1 MKIHTPLFVLGLL
14 VLVTPIVGLPQL
26 YEQIIL
32 AAFGVAIMLLVSS
45 VRIMAKLKD
54 KTQNEIFHESIPENK
69 IENE

>member
-14 VLVTPIVGLPQL
+14 VFVTPIIGLPQL

-45 VRIMAKLKD
+45 VGIMTKLK
-54 KTQNEIFHESIPENK
+54 TQNK
-69 IENE
+69 IEND